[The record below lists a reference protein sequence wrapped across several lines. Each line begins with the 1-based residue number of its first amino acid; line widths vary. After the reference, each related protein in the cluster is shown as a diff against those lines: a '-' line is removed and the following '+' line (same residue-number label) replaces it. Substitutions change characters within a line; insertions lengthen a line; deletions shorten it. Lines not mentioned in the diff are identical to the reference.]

1 MTRTKTIILAIVASI
16 NLAGGTGA
24 IASPAGSDHMVVTGR
39 TTQPIGHYEYC
50 KEYRSDCEVRSR
62 DTRPMQLTRER
73 WNEMVAVNDA
83 VNRSIAPATDYEIYQ
98 VEEYWTYPGQV
109 GDCEDY
115 VLLKRHMLMQK
126 GWPASSLLV
135 TVVRQKNGD
144 GHAVLTVRTDR
155 ADYVLDNLEARVMPW
170 KETEYQFLKRQ
181 SAANSGRWEGIDDYR
196 SAVVGSVE

>member
-1 MTRTKTIILAIVASI
+1 MTRTKKIILAIVASI
-16 NLAGGTGA
+16 NLVAGTSAFARTTGT
-24 IASPAGSDHMVVTGR
+24 DHMVVTGR

-50 KEYRSDCEVRSR
+50 KQYRSDCEVRSR
-62 DTRPMQLTRER
+62 DTRPMELTRER
-73 WNEMVAVNDA
+73 WNEIVAVNDFA
-83 VNRSIAPATDYEIYQ
+83 NGRIAPATDYEIYQ
-98 VEEYWTYPGQV
+98 VEEYWTYPEQV

-115 VLLKRHMLMQK
+115 VLLKRQLLLQK

-155 ADYVLDNLEARVMPW
+155 ADYVLDNLETRVLPW
-170 KETEYQFLKRQ
+170 NETEYQYLKRQ

-196 SAVVGSVE
+196 SPVVGSVE

>member
-1 MTRTKTIILAIVASI
+1 MTRISVIMLAVATSFVLLGSVAVEARPGAVEHMII
-16 NLAGGTGA
+16 
-24 IASPAGSDHMVVTGR
+24 TGR

-50 KEYRSDCEVRSR
+50 KQYAADCELRSR
-62 DTRPMQLTRER
+62 DTKPVELTRQR
-73 WNEMVAVNDA
+73 WNEMVAVNDFA
-83 VNRSIAPATDYEIYQ
+83 NRKVSPATDYQIYQ
-98 VEEYWTYPGQV
+98 VEEYWTYPESV

-115 VLLKRHMLMQK
+115 VLLKRHMLMQQ

-155 ADYVLDNLEARVMPW
+155 ADYVLDNLETTIMPW
-170 KETEYQFLKRQ
+170 NETAYQFLKRQ

-196 SAVVGSVE
+196 SAVVGSVQ

>member
-1 MTRTKTIILAIVASI
+1 MTRTRKIILAIVASI
-16 NLAGGTGA
+16 NLAAGTSAFARTTGT
-24 IASPAGSDHMVVTGR
+24 DHMVVTGR

-50 KEYRSDCEVRSR
+50 KQYRSDCEVRSR
-62 DTRPMQLTRER
+62 DTRPMELTRER
-73 WNEMVAVNDA
+73 WNEIVAVNDFA
-83 VNRSIAPATDYEIYQ
+83 NGRIAPATDYEIYQ
-98 VEEYWTYPGQV
+98 VEEHWTYPEQV

-155 ADYVLDNLEARVMPW
+155 ADYVLDNLETRVLPW
-170 KETEYQFLKRQ
+170 NETEYQYLKRQ
-181 SAANSGRWEGIDDYR
+181 SSANSGRWEGIDDYR
-196 SAVVGSVE
+196 SPVVGSVE